1 MATQDEI
8 HKDIYEKLNANTAEV
23 KELSGVVKVL
33 TAQNERFFDM
43 LEKKDE
49 LFMRAL
55 RALFWI
61 SVLLIAALI
70 YGAIG
75 DKGFNAIA
83 DRIPAVPANTTIS
96 LSPDNSAGGDKNKE

>member
-8 HKDIYEKLNANTAEV
+8 HRDLYDKLNANTYEV

-49 LFMRAL
+49 MFMRAL

-61 SVLLIAALI
+61 AVLLIAALI

-96 LSPDNSAGGDKNKE
+96 VSPGDSAGDKNKE